1 MNAPMIASDANN
13 PQFVGAHNPDAALS
27 VKFYTKPVQQ
37 PFLSSKENRP
47 IFQDVDYITIYTPGG
62 QLNIVDTPVRGE
74 HKARFPI
81 QWANYQ
87 NGKAGD
93 MRETGT
99 PVSAWP
105 FLTASQAEE
114 FKAVKFFTVEQIANA
129 SDLQLQTLGMMGG
142 ANPHTIRE
150 RAKAYLA
157 AAAGTAIP
165 SAQAAELAETKAALA
180 TLQKQM
186 SDFMAAQSG
195 LTPIATAPVEVAKRK
210 RRTKAE
216 MQAASAAPDVQPMVQ
231 PQPQE
236 EAPQAV

>member
-1 MNAPMIASDANN
+1 MSAPMMASDANN
-13 PQFVGAHNPDAALS
+13 PNFVGATNPDAALS
-27 VKFYTKPVQQ
+27 VRFYTKPIQQ
-37 PFLSSKENRP
+37 PFMSNKEGRP
-47 IFQDVDYITIYTPGG
+47 IFQDVDYIQIFTPGG

-81 QWANYQ
+81 QWAAYQ

-93 MRETGT
+93 QRETGT

-157 AAAGTAIP
+157 AAAGTAPIQ
-165 SAQAAELAETKAALA
+165 AQAAENAELKQRIADME
-180 TLQKQM
+180 KQM
-186 SDFMAAQSG
+186 AAVLAATG
-195 LTPIATAPVEVAKRK
+195 APAATTPAPERRK

-216 MQAASAAPDVQPMVQ
+216 MQAATQVLPDQAIPG
-231 PQPQE
+231 PQPQDE
-236 EAPQAV
+236 PQVV